1 MSDTPA
7 KAVWGVFG
15 GSTQGSSHQRT
26 GLPNQDS
33 LEKWARPDGSLAV
46 LAVSDGHGSASHFR
60 SDVGSRIGVDTAV
73 QALRETPLPVPD
85 QHPEV
90 LARSIVDTWRA
101 AVMSHLEANPFTDQ
115 EWSKLPAKDAA
126 QMKAAVLANPPLAY
140 GATLL
145 AVLAAESEV
154 LYLQLGDGDILAVD
168 QNGGTTRPVPEDK
181 RLIAN
186 QTTSLCQQNAAKDF
200 RSAHLRA
207 SDGALPALIL
217 VSSDGYANSF
227 VSDEDFL
234 RLGPDYLE
242 LLREYGAEKVQA
254 QLQKI
259 LPEASRKGSGDD
271 ITLGIIQRTNAN
283 TKPLTPAP
291 PQQPVVAPAAP
302 AAGAPMPAPTL
313 ESAKSEMST
322 PPAADAKM
330 PPMPVTAFIPP
341 RGGPDTEATMLT
353 RGRKVGRTPEAPEQA
368 RGCQDPGLVVTRFSA
383 RPAAAVPESPAEEKP
398 AATPVEPPPSEPKP
412 PNEGSA
418 RPPAVNTNHLQ
429 RKIFWLKV
437 ALAGVFLVALTGA
450 ALTYFRPIWVSN
462 VLHLIRPSQE
472 PRGHPDDRNPYREP
486 HNEPHKEPR
495 REPAPH
501 GRNGSRL
508 LHNATLLTAWTN
520 LVGGPRIGVLEH
532 V

>member
-1 MSDTPA
+1 MSDTSGN
-7 KAVWGVFG
+7 AVWGVFG

-60 SDVGSRIGVDTAV
+60 SEIGSRIGVDTAV
-73 QALRETPLPVPD
+73 QALRDTPIPVPD
-85 QHPEV
+85 QQAEV
-90 LARSIVDTWRA
+90 LARSIVDTWHA
-101 AVMSHLEANPFTDQ
+101 AVMAHLEEHPFTDQ
-115 EWSKLPAKDAA
+115 EWNKLPAKDAA
-126 QMKAAVLANPPLAY
+126 QMKAAVLANPLLAY

-186 QTTSLCQQNAAKDF
+186 QTTSLCQRDAARDF

-207 SDGALPALIL
+207 SDGPLPALVL

-227 VSDEDFL
+227 VSDQDFL

-242 LLREYGAEKVQA
+242 LLREYGAEKVQT

-271 ITLGIIQRTNAN
+271 ITLGIVQRTNA
-283 TKPLTPAP
+283 TAKPLTPTAP
-291 PQQPVVAPAAP
+291 TEAVASAD
-302 AAGAPMPAPTL
+302 PAPTAPAPSPAA
-313 ESAKSEMST
+313 EPKKADMVM
-322 PPAADAKM
+322 PPAAADPKV

-353 RGRKVGRTPEAPEQA
+353 RGRKIGRPPEMPEQA
-368 RGCQDPGLVVTRFSA
+368 RGGKDPGLVVNRFSA
-383 RPAAAVPESPAEEKP
+383 RPAAAASETPVEEGT
-398 AATPVEPPPSEPKP
+398 AAAPVEPPAAEPKLP
-412 PNEGSA
+412 GESMA
-418 RPPAVNTNHLQ
+418 RPSRVDTSHLQ
-429 RKIFWLKV
+429 RKIFWLKI
-437 ALAGVFLVALTGA
+437 ALAGVFLIALTGG
-450 ALTYFRPIWVSN
+450 ALTFFRPVWVSN

-472 PRGHPDDRNPYREP
+472 PRGHPDDRKPSQEP
-486 HNEPHKEPR
+486 RNEPRKEPR

-501 GRNGSRL
+501 GRNRSRL
-508 LHNATLLTAWTN
+508 LHDAGLLTAWSER
-520 LVGGPRIGVLEH
+520 VSGPRIGVLEH